1 MPSGFRYTGPMA
13 LGTTS
18 RWAAI
23 GMLCVA
29 WAVRSVRADEAL
41 PTPPAPLLLGS
52 DAMTEPQLRAS
63 LSMLDSMRQALL
75 GLRANVPAL
84 LPSRVMDERGRTFAD
99 DWQAYCL
106 TASDQAD
113 IQGQFTP
120 ISAALDGQD
129 LESANRQQQ
138 VLYHRLTVMT
148 IQCKTISDYWQDVV
162 LHPPN
167 WAPYLAML
175 RENGVEPH
183 YAVNIASL
191 ERTLKLQ
198 ARYGLFID
206 AIGGTLTQLEG
217 IRGRGQQRDRK
228 DLEGKATNPDFHR
241 LYPMTTATVCT
252 PVAARSSGKATPAM
266 DYSQPQPK
274 LTYPEEARRNREQG
288 SVSVGLI
295 VPPTGCARVGFVLGS
310 SGFERLDRAAVS
322 YAMNLHLLPA
332 EEDGISIEALAVVPI
347 NFALQSP

>member
-1 MPSGFRYTGPMA
+1 MG
-13 LGTTS
+13 
-18 RWAAI
+18 
-23 GMLCVA
+23 
-29 WAVRSVRADEAL
+29 
-41 PTPPAPLLLGS
+41 
-52 DAMTEPQLRAS
+52 
-63 LSMLDSMRQALL
+63 
-75 GLRANVPAL
+75 
-84 LPSRVMDERGRTFAD
+84 
-99 DWQAYCL
+99 
-106 TASDQAD
+106 
-113 IQGQFTP
+113 
-120 ISAALDGQD
+120 
-129 LESANRQQQ
+129 
-138 VLYHRLTVMT
+138 

-198 ARYGLFID
+198 VRYGLFID

-217 IRGRGQQRDRK
+217 IRGRGQQRDLK

-322 YAMNLHLLPA
+322 YAMSLHLLPA
-332 EEDGISIEALAVVPI
+332 EEDGISIEALTVVPI
-347 NFALQSP
+347 NFALRSP